1 MITADH
7 DRSFD
12 PAGPYQ
18 MSDPFAEH
26 GALAVSKP
34 TYPRGQSL
42 EMHLLTRETNPAAE
56 NLVFWKKLQNQ
67 IIRNL
72 NIQRVSRQRDPAERS
87 TAFSKQ
93 RPDICRDE
101 AREVIGVFYA
111 AFKRHGP
118 DIVAVIERQRT
129 PLLHFEHGGDVNGDR
144 FDRPYRVCLGI
155 GFAKLRRFVER
166 EPARNISVQRVV
178 RAGLVCE
185 NIRDPSAADHFGEN
199 IGTVSQ
205 QANR

>member
-18 MSDPFAEH
+18 MIDPFAEH

-87 TAFSKQ
+87 AAFSKQ
-93 RPDICRDE
+93 RPDICGDE
-101 AREVIGVFYA
+101 AGEIVGAFYA
-111 AFKRHGP
+111 ALKRHGP
-118 DIVAVIERQRT
+118 DIVAVIERHRAA
-129 PLLHFEHGGDVNGDR
+129 LLHVEHGSDVNGDR
-144 FDRPYRVCLGI
+144 FDRAHRVCLGI
-155 GFAKLRRFVER
+155 GFAKLRRLLER
-166 EPARNISVQRVV
+166 EFSGNVSVQRVV
-178 RAGLVCE
+178 RAGLVGE

>member
-18 MSDPFAEH
+18 MIDPFAEH

-67 IIRNL
+67 ILRNM
-72 NIQRVSRQRDPAERS
+72 NIQLGSRQSDTAERS
-87 TAFSKQ
+87 ADFSKHRQ
-93 RPDICRDE
+93 DICRDE
-101 AREVIGVFYA
+101 AGEV
-111 AFKRHGP
+111 
-118 DIVAVIERQRT
+118 
-129 PLLHFEHGGDVNGDR
+129 
-144 FDRPYRVCLGI
+144 
-155 GFAKLRRFVER
+155 
-166 EPARNISVQRVV
+166 
-178 RAGLVCE
+178 
-185 NIRDPSAADHFGEN
+185 
-199 IGTVSQ
+199 
-205 QANR
+205 

>member
-7 DRSFD
+7 DRRFD
-12 PAGPYQ
+12 PAGLYQ
-18 MSDPFAEH
+18 MIDPFAEH

-42 EMHLLTRETNPAAE
+42 EMHLVAREANPAAE

-87 TAFSKQ
+87 TAFSKH

-101 AREVIGVFYA
+101 AGEVISVFYA

-118 DIVAVIERQRT
+118 DIVAVIERHRT
-129 PLLHFEHGGDVNGDR
+129 PLPHFEHGGDVNGDR
-144 FDRPYRVCLGI
+144 FDRPHRVRLGI
-155 GFAKLRRFVER
+155 GLAKLRRF
-166 EPARNISVQRVV
+166 
-178 RAGLVCE
+178 
-185 NIRDPSAADHFGEN
+185 
-199 IGTVSQ
+199 
-205 QANR
+205 